1 MPVENVIGQVINNSL
16 MNIMS
21 GDKQRII
28 WSQIADY

>member
-1 MPVENVIGQVINNSL
+1 MPVESVIGQVINNSS

-28 WSQIADY
+28 CSQIADC